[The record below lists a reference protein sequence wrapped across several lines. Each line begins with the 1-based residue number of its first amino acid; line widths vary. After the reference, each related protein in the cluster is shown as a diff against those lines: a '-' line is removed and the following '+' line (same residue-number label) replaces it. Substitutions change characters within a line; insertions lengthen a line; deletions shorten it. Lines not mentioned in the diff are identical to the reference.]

1 MSFLVLCLKIH
12 NILNWLQL
20 MRVTFW
26 TFTDL
31 LCHLFNW
38 WGSSRMW
45 RCQLWKVSLLL
56 ALHCTKYSIFD
67 TGIFNGNKKGEVSPH
82 IFVTFSLQIIFLKI
96 HVGLVMLNVLFQVIL
111 CGVHQELSQWRAAEK
126 SKKSENNIFLKISKM
141 ITGKWW
147 DVFFTRWFEIFSAL
161 PQSCKN
167 VYNGSS
173 LHCI

>member
-12 NILNWLQL
+12 NILNWLL
-20 MRVTFW
+20 FMRVTFW

-56 ALHCTKYSIFD
+56 ALHCTIYSIFD

-96 HVGLVMLNVLFQVIL
+96 HVGLVIMFFSRSYCVECIKNY
-111 CGVHQELSQWRAAEK
+111 LSEGQL
-126 SKKSENNIFLKISKM
+126 KKVRNQK
-141 ITGKWW
+141 T
-147 DVFFTRWFEIFSAL
+147 IFS
-161 PQSCKN
+161 
-167 VYNGSS
+167 
-173 LHCI
+173 